1 MLLVQLVEQAFLF
14 LAPLVQGT
22 GGRAR
27 IMEERGGCGQIRARQ
42 SCLPPNIGQ
51 VSNAQRSHNHHAND
65 ERPSKGEAVTTPPA
79 LIERV
84 RDLAAQGKGDA
95 EIAADG
101 IEAWA
106 AEVGQIRKRYFD
118 GKFKIGAGPQLAD
131 K

>member
-1 MLLVQLVEQAFLF
+1 MLVREIAVTPVEI
-14 LAPLVQGT
+14 PR
-22 GGRAR
+22 RATCVK
-27 IMEERGGCGQIRARQ
+27 I
-42 SCLPPNIGQ
+42 LWHTGQ
-51 VSNAQRSHNHHAND
+51 VSELLVA
-65 ERPSKGEAVTTPPA
+65 RPSKGEAVTTPPA

-101 IEAWA
+101 IAAWA